1 MASYCY
7 ICLHNATKVKEKAK
21 MTIVIALLIVGW
33 VAASVIGTQAYF
45 LGEQSKPIHERNWND
60 ESFEQLAKSVTGT
73 EVDYLVRVPAY
84 SMDAYASRTIS
95 NR

>member
-1 MASYCY
+1 
-7 ICLHNATKVKEKAK
+7 

-45 LGEQSKPIHERNWND
+45 LGEQSKPIHDRNWNS

-73 EVDYLVRVPAY
+73 DIDYSVRVPAY
-84 SMDAYASRTIS
+84 SMDAYASNS
-95 NR
+95 MNS